1 MSAIERPLAR
11 ATRRSRQAL
20 LDIGRE
26 IRQARIERGLSQA
39 AVGRAVKLSA
49 PRVSVIERGHVEAVS
64 LITLA
69 RMCAVV
75 GLELSARVYPGG
87 QPLRDRAHLALLE
100 RLRSRLGPGLIW
112 RTEVPLPGAGD
123 QRSWDATILR
133 REDTYG
139 VEGETRLVDVQA
151 MERRV
156 ALKKRDGRAARVIL
170 LLSDTR
176 WNRGV
181 VRAHQGLLAGS
192 FPIPMDSALAR
203 LNAGLDPGGDAI
215 VLL

>member
-75 GLELSARVYPGG
+75 ASIRAASRSAIAPTSRSSSACDPG
-87 QPLRDRAHLALLE
+87 
-100 RLRSRLGPGLIW
+100 LGP
-112 RTEVPLPGAGD
+112 D
-123 QRSWDATILR
+123 
-133 REDTYG
+133 
-139 VEGETRLVDVQA
+139 
-151 MERRV
+151 
-156 ALKKRDGRAARVIL
+156 
-170 LLSDTR
+170 
-176 WNRGV
+176 
-181 VRAHQGLLAGS
+181 
-192 FPIPMDSALAR
+192 
-203 LNAGLDPGGDAI
+203 
-215 VLL
+215 